1 MRTRCHKNTEI
12 YLNCMYTVSLNRNS
26 FQVLIDRQSE
36 PGVTVF
42 VFFVWVF
49 FFFFLKARKMKSSN
63 FLHITLEFFVK
74 FLRVN

>member
-42 VFFVWVF
+42 VFCFCLGL
-49 FFFFLKARKMKSSN
+49 FFLGG
-63 FLHITLEFFVK
+63 
-74 FLRVN
+74 VNLKL